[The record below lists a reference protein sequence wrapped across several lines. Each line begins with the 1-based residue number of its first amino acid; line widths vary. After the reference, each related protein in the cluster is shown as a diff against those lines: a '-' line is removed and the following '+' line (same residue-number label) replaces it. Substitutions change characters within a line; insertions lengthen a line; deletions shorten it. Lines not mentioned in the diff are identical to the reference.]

1 MSHRGTRLIGTW
13 ALLAIGVAA
22 LAFGLS
28 GLGRASA
35 REMEAKAS
43 GAMRIA
49 GSNANGAILTASS
62 LAPGESI
69 AGTVTIRDAG
79 SRPAALKLS
88 PTNLQQGGAA
98 APLAPSLMLTVRDI
112 SKGSSAIVYSGPL
125 AGLGTIRAG
134 ALAPKEKRRYSFEA
148 KLPETGL
155 VDNALAGAWARVDF
169 RWTLT
174 GAASAACAT
183 RLNGDNGPNRIVG
196 TVGGDRIDGGGGA
209 DRLFGG
215 DGDDCIDGGPG
226 ADRIS
231 GGNGN
236 DKINARDGVA
246 DVVDC
251 GPGKDVAQVDKVD
264 KVRNCETVH

>member
-1 MSHRGTRLIGTW
+1 MGARGTRLIGTW

-22 LAFGLS
+22 VAFGLS

-35 REMEAKAS
+35 QEMESKAS

-49 GSNANGAILTASS
+49 GSNANGAILTASG

-69 AGTVTIRDAG
+69 DGTVAIRDAG
-79 SRPAALKLS
+79 TRAAALKLS
-88 PTNLQQGGAA
+88 PTNLQQGGGA
-98 APLAPSLMLTVRDI
+98 APLAPALRLTVRDL
-112 SKGSSAIVYSGPL
+112 SKGSDAIVYSGSL
-125 AGLGTIRAG
+125 AGLRTIRVG
-134 ALAPKEKRRYSFEA
+134 ALAPKEQRRYSFEA
-148 KLPETGL
+148 TLPETGL
-155 VDNALAGAWARVDF
+155 VDNALSGAWARVDF

-174 GAASAACAT
+174 GAAAAACAT

-196 TVGGDRIDGGGGA
+196 TVGGDRIKGAGGA
-209 DRLFGG
+209 DRLLGG
-215 DGDDCIDGGPG
+215 DGNDCIDGGPG

-231 GGNGN
+231 GGKGN

-251 GPGKDVAQVDKVD
+251 GPGSDTARVDKID
-264 KVRNCETVH
+264 KVRNCETVR